1 MLELI
6 NSVYTGIQQL
16 QLQPT
21 KHNVEILAH
30 CFELLEQ
37 IAREIAGGQA
47 PEGNA
52 GEDSAGGAEDEE
64 AVG

>member
-21 KHNVEILAH
+21 KHNVEILAQ
-30 CFELLEQ
+30 CFGLLEQ
-37 IAREIAGGQA
+37 IAGEIAGGQA
-47 PEGNA
+47 PEDNA